1 MSKPTRLPREPTD
14 LMATPGALQAEMGF
28 IRDAE
33 LVCALA
39 EMGLL
44 TRSETERVYRELV
57 AEYEPIYQPR
67 EYSEMTG

>member
-1 MSKPTRLPREPTD
+1 
-14 LMATPGALQAEMGF
+14 MARPAALQAEVGF

-44 TRSETERVYRELV
+44 ACSETERVYRELV

-67 EYSEMTG
+67 EYGEMTG